1 MAKLATNS
9 NSTTEI
15 NFELFQLK
23 DLLKLLTQCHG
34 SVVPLAMFLI
44 SLKQYFSVQNLHV
57 GCHWFIGSGNPA
69 FLGSICQYSNIDEK
83 GRGEGG
89 CLSKNLR
96 RMFCKF
102 QKQGNGFPGAVLD
115 LAY

>member
-1 MAKLATNS
+1 MIFFT
-9 NSTTEI
+9 I
-15 NFELFQLK
+15 
-23 DLLKLLTQCHG
+23 LKLR
-34 SVVPLAMFLI
+34 LI

-102 QKQGNGFPGAVLD
+102 QKFQKQGNGFQEPVLVLVYSQRRD
-115 LAY
+115 FKM